1 MKTDAKPE
9 VILSMGSIKMNKKA
23 FQKERMFILAFAVV
37 FSLIF
42 ISYLSLIS
50 ADTLGED
57 VDLNLTINDTNNS
70 INQSGNNSIMK
81 VAYVV
86 KNKGFA
92 DKGFVNELNEMG
104 FDKEVIL
111 DKNIPS
117 KDFSNY
123 DIILIGKGKLKNARY
138 IPNNKPIIFTSC
150 YNGNYFGFTDR
161 DGISKKSS
169 NSNLKISEA
178 SDIFDAYTQSSSN
191 PGSAGIS
198 YCYLSKNNKKDNVI
212 GIASVYTGRKSKG
225 DVVAYYD
232 GNVRKCFF
240 GITESKY
247 WSEDSKRL
255 FRDCVNFVK
264 EEKIDDINIIENYAN
279 SINGIRIKN
288 EETGKYLLNEIS
300 QLMCGKKYK
309 IDYKTV
315 NDGTSI
321 EDINFNGVLGNFS
334 WNSTKTGL
342 KPGKD
347 TTAGSKT
354 ITISREIGAGL
365 MNLEITATIINEGVI
380 DSNPGN
386 NFRSRKVEIVC

>member
-161 DGISKKSS
+161 
-169 NSNLKISEA
+169 
-178 SDIFDAYTQSSSN
+178 
-191 PGSAGIS
+191 AGIS

-232 GNVRKCFF
+232 GNIRKCFF
-240 GITESKY
+240 GIIESKY